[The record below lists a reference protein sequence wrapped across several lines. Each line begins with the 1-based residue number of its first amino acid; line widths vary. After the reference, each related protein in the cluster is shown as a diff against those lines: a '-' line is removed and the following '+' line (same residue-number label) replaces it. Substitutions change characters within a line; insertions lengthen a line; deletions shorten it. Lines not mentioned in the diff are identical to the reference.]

1 MEQLRGHRHHRD
13 DRAQHGVG
21 VSHHL
26 HALAD
31 REGAWV
37 ILITTAI
44 KSSDNK
50 LDFHFAHT
58 LKDGTAPT
66 VNDLTTYKQMFEH
79 FEKEMR
85 DESLASVMPSE
96 RYPLQKLN
104 LGYTLRQEHP
114 TINVFALRPSTDVVN
129 FNTRRYIILYRMAQV
144 FSEHFDNSRG
154 PRPEDIDELKH
165 GGLGY
170 PTNNLKGKT

>member
-1 MEQLRGHRHHRD
+1 M
-13 DRAQHGVG
+13 
-21 VSHHL
+21 
-26 HALAD
+26 
-31 REGAWV
+31 

-85 DESLASVMPSE
+85 EETLASAMPSE

-114 TINVFALRPSTDVVN
+114 NINVFALRPSTDVVN
-129 FNTRRYIILYRMAQV
+129 FNTRRHIILYRMAQV
-144 FSEHFDNSRG
+144 FSEHLDGGRG
-154 PRPEDIDELKH
+154 PQPKEIDEMRQ
-165 GGLGY
+165 GGFGY
-170 PTNNLKGKT
+170 PTC